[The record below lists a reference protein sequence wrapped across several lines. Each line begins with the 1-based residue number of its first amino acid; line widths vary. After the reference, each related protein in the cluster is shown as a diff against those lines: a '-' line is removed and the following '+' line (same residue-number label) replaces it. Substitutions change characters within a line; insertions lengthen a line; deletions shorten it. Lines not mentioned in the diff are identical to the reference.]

1 MRTRTTQS
9 KTTQFRSVE
18 LHSIVLPP
26 GGVDKVTG
34 EYHGHM
40 IKVISKLFQLI
51 ILLFIYFQNKIFRIH
66 IT

>member
-40 IKVISKLFQLI
+40 IQVIKKLFQLI
-51 ILLFIYFQNKIFRIH
+51 YSVYLFSK
-66 IT
+66 